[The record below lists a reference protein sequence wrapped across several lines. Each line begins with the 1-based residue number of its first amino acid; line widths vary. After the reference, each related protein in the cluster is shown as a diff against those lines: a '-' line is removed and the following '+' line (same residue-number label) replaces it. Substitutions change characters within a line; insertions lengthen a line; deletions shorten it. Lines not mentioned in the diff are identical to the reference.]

1 MRAGVPRQSREPY
14 PPQPPRTPRPRF
26 AISSRSTP
34 LLSADVLS
42 VIASRSSL
50 TGIDIDLTGAKWRSK
65 FIRPDYP
72 ETYESI
78 TSLWIPANADDC
90 DTIAARIGSSQRAFI
105 VIDEE
110 SSKEPNGK
118 RQLATAIRLRSLIPS
133 STRVALAIRPRNP
146 DGNRAHLG
154 QIALL
159 RHIAEE
165 WDLDIAIDLCAHID
179 WLWEAEAV
187 VHRLSSRLRLVRMI
201 YPLPRLDAH
210 TRTRITQR
218 TIAACVDA
226 AFDGQL
232 SVVCPLPIWR
242 WRDANALDRG
252 FQTAVERLSDR
263 FGLVSMPSRQDVP
276 QRSSTS

>member
-1 MRAGVPRQSREPY
+1 
-14 PPQPPRTPRPRF
+14 
-26 AISSRSTP
+26 
-34 LLSADVLS
+34 LSADILAA
-42 VIASRSSL
+42 IAARSSR

-65 FIRPDYP
+65 FIRPDEP

-78 TSLWIPANADDC
+78 TSLWLPANADDC
-90 DTIAARIGSSQRAFI
+90 DTIAARIGISQRALV

-110 SSKEPNGK
+110 SGKEPNGK

-159 RHIAEE
+159 RHVAEE
-165 WDLDIAIDLCAHID
+165 WDFDIALDLCAHID

-232 SVVCPLPIWR
+232 SIVCPLPLWR

-252 FQTAVERLSDR
+252 FQGAVERLSDR
-263 FGLVSMPSRQDVP
+263 FGLVSMPSHRDVP